1 MKRTFFILIA
11 GILLIGCSPT
21 KRIAYSTNDLSA
33 SQSSIPIQVDVRI
46 LEDIRTLNAE
56 NDILF
61 TDKMQTKLNGKH
73 TCINSE
79 KGYKK
84 DSVSFQVTQMIV
96 NHFNQLALFS
106 GTTFNNPASDYY
118 LVGKLSSFYGEQLF
132 STASAVG
139 AQFGLLGAIA
149 TSGVKTEGT
158 IKIEIKNLKL
168 FRKDGSL
175 VKDLGDFSRIYEEK
189 FPADAYCWCIYD
201 NINLK
206 LKDFNSDLA
215 EKLILE
221 LSDVEF

>member
-11 GILLIGCSPT
+11 EILLIGCNPT
-21 KRIAYSTNDLSA
+21 KRIAYNTNDLST
-33 SQSSIPIQVDVRI
+33 SKTLIPKQVDVRI
-46 LEDIRTLNAE
+46 LEDVRALNAE

-61 TDKMQTKLNGKH
+61 TDKMQTKLNGKLS
-73 TCINSE
+73 CINSE

-84 DSVSFQVTQMIV
+84 DSVNSQVTQMIV
-96 NHFNQLALFS
+96 KHFNQLALFS
-106 GTTFNNPASDYY
+106 RTTFNNLASDYY
-118 LVGKLSSFYGEQLF
+118 LSGKLSSFYGEQLF
-132 STASAVG
+132 SSASMVG

-149 TSGVKTEGT
+149 TSGIKTEGT

-175 VKDLGDFSRIYEEK
+175 VKDLGDFSRVYEEK

-206 LKDFNSDLA
+206 LKEFNSDLA
-215 EKLILE
+215 DKLLLE